1 MNQMTKDIA
10 AAFGTAKSPITKL
23 LVLLA
28 ITGYFNLAYS
38 DQVENDPND
47 YAWTYSQFDES
58 MIMASTPGI
67 TMFGDKLRIRLVK
80 DGCDYGNLW
89 TSVYTIPDDTVS
101 AETFEGKTVSAIF
114 MGEKLSLPVIH
125 AGKFILGYLVMLDMG
140 IYKLD
145 TLVEIL
151 SKHEVLE
158 ITYQDSSEFKSS
170 EYFDIPFNSWSTLN
184 LKDTVR
190 KASQECKS
198 LTSGLG

>member
-89 TSVYTIPDDTVS
+89 TSVYTIPDDRVS
-101 AETFEGKTVSAIF
+101 AETFEGKMVSAIF

>member
-1 MNQMTKDIA
+1 MNQTTRDIA
-10 AAFGTAKSPITKL
+10 AAFGTAKSPLTKL
-23 LVLLA
+23 LVLLV
-28 ITGYFNLAYS
+28 ITGYLNLAHS
-38 DQVENDPND
+38 DQVENDPDD
-47 YAWTYSQFDES
+47 YAWSYSQFDES

-67 TMFGDKLRIRLVK
+67 TMFGDKLRIRIVQ
-80 DGCDYGNLW
+80 DGCEYGNLW

-101 AETFEGKTVSAIF
+101 SETFKGKKVNAVF

-140 IYKLD
+140 VYKLD

-151 SKHEVLE
+151 SKQEVLE
-158 ITYQDSSEFKSS
+158 ITYQDSREFKSS
-170 EYFDIPFNSWSTLN
+170 KYFDIPFNSWSTLN

-198 LTSGLG
+198 LTSGFG

>member
-1 MNQMTKDIA
+1 MKRTPIEKA
-10 AAFGTAKSPITKL
+10 AACGTVCSPLIKL
-23 LVLLA
+23 LVFLLL
-28 ITGYFNLAYS
+28 FCQFSLVHS
-38 DQVENDPND
+38 DQIENDPND
-47 YAWTYSQFDES
+47 YAWSYSQFDES

-89 TSVYTIPDDTVS
+89 TSVYTIPDDRVS
-101 AETFEGKTVSAIF
+101 AETFEGKMVSAIF

-140 IYKLD
+140 VYKLD

-184 LKDTVR
+184 LKDTII

>member
-89 TSVYTIPDDTVS
+89 TSVYTIPDDRVS
-101 AETFEGKTVSAIF
+101 AETFEGKMVSAIF
-114 MGEKLSLPVIH
+114 MGKKLSLPVIH

-140 IYKLD
+140 VYKLD

-158 ITYQDSSEFKSS
+158 ITYQDSREFKSS
-170 EYFDIPFNSWSTLN
+170 KYFDIPFNSWSTLN

-198 LTSGLG
+198 LTSGFG

>member
-1 MNQMTKDIA
+1 MTREIA
-10 AAFGTAKSPITKL
+10 AAFGTAKSLITKFF
-23 LVLLA
+23 VLLA
-28 ITGYFNLAYS
+28 ITGYFNHAHS

-47 YAWTYSQFDES
+47 YSWTHRQFDES
-58 MIMASTPGI
+58 TIIASTPGI
-67 TMFGDKLRIRLVK
+67 TMFGDQLRIRIIK
-80 DGCDYGNLW
+80 DSCDYGNLW
-89 TSVYTIPDDTVS
+89 TSVYTIPDETVS
-101 AETFEGKTVSAIF
+101 AKTFEGKKVSSTF

-140 IYKLD
+140 VYKLD

-158 ITYQDSSEFKSS
+158 ITYQDSSDFKSS
-170 EYFDIPFNSWSTLN
+170 NYFDIPFNSWSTLN
-184 LKDTVR
+184 LKDTVT